1 MRGMA
6 SILLFST
13 LAVAAIAQDAAPTTA
28 PAPPCE
34 AVLRCVPDDAHL
46 VLVVPTLDG
55 LVAGVAAFGRAIGAP
70 EISEIKAA
78 DLLGPWLGP
87 AVAGLDPQ
95 GPVVLVLS
103 ADCDEPLLLARAGP
117 GESWTATTQPIVREG
132 VTLYDFGPDH
142 CVAATR
148 GDVVVF
154 ARERGE
160 LRRTLDASGR
170 GAARLVN
177 ELRPLWEQG
186 QAALWI
192 DVPGWRPR
200 VDAQTTAL
208 WRGMQVGMAAA
219 GPDAEIGLPIW
230 NWMLDQFKRTLAD
243 TATATVGLRV
253 GGDGLH
259 VDARLTFQPD
269 TAAARYLAQVR
280 RPKRDLLRGLAA
292 GPAPLVLA
300 YEWEDSVPGSGLSE
314 ALARVIAGMD
324 SIKQKV
330 GPEKLQAVM
339 QMSAEVNRKIPGSS
353 AVFSLCP
360 DGPGLLYWGL
370 YLTSEGPTVR
380 REMQHIC
387 ELTPELVS
395 AWGTFPAAMKGG
407 AVETIAGVEADVY
420 EFTFGGD
427 ESALQPLM
435 PAIYGHNPTLYMA
448 PHREGVAYAF
458 GPREHAR
465 AQLAGLL
472 APDAPPLAGDPRV
485 TAVRRVLAPN
495 PQGCLLLDLP
505 ALAATATTM
514 LAQLGAPVPQFEPP
528 ATDAALIGLSW
539 YLEPRAVRA
548 QLYVPTAPLKALVR
562 YAQRVDKSEGG
573 DY

>member
-6 SILLFST
+6 SILFLST
-13 LAVAAIAQDAAPTTA
+13 LAVPAMAQDAAPTTA
-28 PAPPCE
+28 PAPSFA

-55 LVAGVAAFGRAIGAP
+55 LVAGVAAFGQAIGSADM
-70 EISEIKAA
+70 SEVKAA

-117 GESWTATTQPIVREG
+117 GESWTATTQPVVHEG

-142 CVAATR
+142 CVATTR

-170 GAARLVN
+170 RAARLAN

-192 DVPGWRPR
+192 DMPGWRSR
-200 VDAQTTAL
+200 IDVQTTAL

-219 GPDAEIGLPIW
+219 GPSGEIGLPIW
-230 NWMLDQFKRTLAD
+230 NWMLGQFKRTLAD
-243 TATATVGLRV
+243 AATATVGLRI

-259 VDARLTFQPD
+259 VDARLTFQAD

-280 RPKRDLLRGLAA
+280 RPERNLLRGLAA

-314 ALARVIAGMD
+314 ALARVIADMG

-370 YLTSEGPTVR
+370 YLTSEGPAVQAEVR
-380 REMQHIC
+380 HIC

-395 AWGTFPAAMKGG
+395 AWGTFPAAMKRGP
-407 AVETIAGVEADVY
+407 VETIAGVQTDVY
-420 EFTFGGD
+420 EFTFGD
-427 ESALQPLM
+427 ETPALQPLM
-435 PAIYGHNPTLYMA
+435 PALYGHNPTLYMA

-465 AQLAGLL
+465 ARLAGLL
-472 APDAPPLAGDPRV
+472 APDAAPLARDPRV
-485 TAVRRVLAPN
+485 EAVRRVLAPS

-514 LAQLGAPVPQFEPP
+514 LAQLGAPVPRFEPP

-539 YLEPRAVRA
+539 YLEPQAVRA
-548 QLYVPTAPLKALVR
+548 QLFVPAAPLKALVR
-562 YAQRVDKSEGG
+562 YAERIDKSESE